1 MKPIEELT
9 FTDDYM
15 FGYVMRNEEICKGL
29 LERLL
34 KIKIERLEYPEL
46 QKSISPYYEA
56 KGVRLDVYVKDSDK
70 VFDIEIQNGKK
81 SNLGKRC
88 RYYQSMIDIDNL
100 LKGASYTSLKESYII
115 FICTFDPFEKGLSH
129 YTFKTRCLQNS
140 EVDIKD
146 GAIKEIFNAKA
157 FASERDVEI
166 SNFLKYIDSK
176 ETADDFTIKINHLVE
191 KAKINE
197 KFRSKYLAVNIRETD
212 IYEEG
217 KNDGIA
223 QGIAQGISQGI
234 SQGAEQKAIET
245 AKNLLAMNLP
255 LDSIAKAT
263 GLTLESVKDLA
274 KEQNAENIQRWLWNS
289 ECKFGITNFANWES
303 KIILNDI
310 QNKKVISAH
319 MKSPFL
325 F

>member
-34 KIKIERLEYPEL
+34 QIKIERLEYPEL

-81 SNLGKRC
+81 LNLGKRC

-100 LKGASYTSLKESYII
+100 LKGANYNALNESYII
-115 FICTFDPFEKGLSH
+115 FICTFDPFGKGLSH

-146 GAIKEIFNAKA
+146 GVIKEIFNAKA
-157 FASERDVEI
+157 YANEEDIEI

-176 ETADDFTIKINHLVE
+176 ETSDDFTDKINHLVE
-191 KAKINE
+191 NAKINE

-217 KNDGIA
+217 RNDGFA
-223 QGIAQGISQGI
+223 QGI

-245 AKNLLAMNLP
+245 AKNMLLESLP
-255 LDSIAKAT
+255 IDLVVRTT
-263 GLTLESVKDLA
+263 GLSLETVQNLA
-274 KEQNAENIQRWLWNS
+274 
-289 ECKFGITNFANWES
+289 ECR
-303 KIILNDI
+303 
-310 QNKKVISAH
+310 
-319 MKSPFL
+319 
-325 F
+325 